1 MILWSESGSPLFILK
16 RNNIG
21 FGEIGHKLRRERGRK
36 EGRKG
41 ALETADITWTDAADI
56 TLARAREWAADGGIG
71 RGTAGKKSLQ

>member
-21 FGEIGHKLRRERGRK
+21 FGEIGHKLRRERRKEGRK

-56 TLARAREWAADGGIG
+56 TLARAREWAADG